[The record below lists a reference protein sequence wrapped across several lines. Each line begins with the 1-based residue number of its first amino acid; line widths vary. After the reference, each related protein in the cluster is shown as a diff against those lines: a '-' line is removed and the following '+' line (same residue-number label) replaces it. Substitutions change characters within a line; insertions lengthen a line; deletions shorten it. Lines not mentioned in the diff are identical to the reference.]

1 MSHSQNEIF
10 SHNVW
15 LQTFHDCTGTLPVPS
30 SELDLRN
37 VFDPNE
43 AGVLLVPLKPY
54 AIPGVV
60 EVGDTVE
67 LDESRGLVLHDLVP
81 V

>member
-1 MSHSQNEIF
+1 MKRL
-10 SHNVW
+10 HNVY
-15 LQTFHDCTGTLPVPS
+15 LQAFHDCTGTSPVPS

-43 AGVLLVPLKPY
+43 AGVLLVPLEPY

-60 EVGDTVE
+60 EVGNTVE
-67 LDESRGLVLHDLVP
+67 LDESRGLVLHDLVTA
-81 V
+81 